1 MRARMLA
8 LAAFAA
14 VATGCASAPE
24 RTTLYAQLGGASGVE
39 QIVDELLYR
48 STGDRRIA
56 FYFDGVDLDRL
67 DRLLTEQI
75 CALADGPCTY
85 SGETMAESHRGMGVD
100 AAAFNRLV
108 ELLVDSM
115 EAQAVP
121 VPAQNRLLA
130 RLAPMQ
136 GDIVEAP
143 AGD

>member
-24 RTTLYAQLGGASGVE
+24 RTTLYAQLGG
-39 QIVDELLYR
+39 ELLYR
-48 STGDRRIA
+48 ATADRRIA